1 LFIGNYS
8 NITPRKV
15 LENRRS
21 AQGLIKTT
29 TSVLAQSEKVLKH
42 EYESI
47 VETSF
52 SQDSNGAAEQL
63 SKP

>member
-1 LFIGNYS
+1 
-8 NITPRKV
+8 V

-21 AQGLIKTT
+21 AQGLIKTI
-29 TSVLAQSEKVLKH
+29 TSVLAQSEKSLKH
-42 EYESI
+42 ENESI
-47 VETSF
+47 TETSF